1 MSVPSPQVKLYLHEL
16 SSRYAIPRKKAID
29 ALVEIGTPAVIS
41 LIKKLKDR
49 NPDVQQGAAEAL
61 DRIGTRV
68 AKAAVD
74 GWRRERG
81 ELVET
86 QDQQAGV

>member
-1 MSVPSPQVKLYLHEL
+1 MMSVPDPQVKMYLNEL

-29 ALVEIGTPAVIS
+29 ALVKIGTPAVIS

-49 NPDVQQGAAEAL
+49 NPDVQEAAAEAL

-68 AKAAVD
+68 AKAAVT

-81 ELVET
+81 EWEG
-86 QDQQAGV
+86 QDEQAGV